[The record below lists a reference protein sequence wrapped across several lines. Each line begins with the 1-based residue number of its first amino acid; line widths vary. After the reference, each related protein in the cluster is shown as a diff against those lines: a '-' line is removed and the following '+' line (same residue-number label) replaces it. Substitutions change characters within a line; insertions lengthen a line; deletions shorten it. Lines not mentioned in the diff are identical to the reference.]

1 MAQYITAGEFVNY
14 TRPKRFTSR
23 KFLVYNKPG
32 AISLK
37 FRRQDIS
44 MGKLDGKVAIVT
56 GAGRGLG
63 RGFAVAMAREGCRV
77 VVNSVNPEKRTADQ
91 VAAEINQAGGQAVSV
106 IAKVGSQET
115 AELLVSTAVK
125 EFGRLDAMVNNAGV
139 TRDGMITTLTG
150 EMWDEVIYVHL
161 RGAFMNTQAAVRYWV
176 ENKVRGSII
185 NITSGVG
192 IHGNIGQS
200 NYAAAKAGIIGLTKA
215 DAKELVRKGIRVNA
229 VAPMARTEMFAAV
242 REELR
247 KSMFDAIAKRNI
259 LQRVGEP
266 EDVAPLVVFLA
277 SDDAYFITGQVIC
290 ATGDPG
296 ELPWD

>member
-1 MAQYITAGEFVNY
+1 
-14 TRPKRFTSR
+14 
-23 KFLVYNKPG
+23 
-32 AISLK
+32 
-37 FRRQDIS
+37 

-63 RGFAVAMAREGCRV
+63 RGFAMAMAKEGCSV
-77 VVNSVNPEKRTADQ
+77 VVNSVDPEKKTSGH
-91 VAAEINQAGGQAVSV
+91 VAEEIKQAGGKAVSV
-106 IAKVGSQET
+106 IAKVGSKET
-115 AELLVSTAVK
+115 AELLVNTAVK
-125 EFGRLDAMVNNAGV
+125 EFGRLDAVVNNAGV
-139 TRDGMITTLTG
+139 TRDGMIIPLTE

-161 RGAFMNTQAAVRYWV
+161 RGAFMNTQAAVKYWV
-176 ENKVRGSII
+176 ENKIKGSIV

-192 IHGNIGQS
+192 IHGNVGQS

-229 VAPMARTEMFAAV
+229 VAPMARTEMFDAV
-242 REELR
+242 RGEL
-247 KSMFDAIAKRNI
+247 KQAMFDAIAKRNI

-266 EDVAPLVVFLA
+266 EDVAPMVVFLL
-277 SDDAYFITGQVIC
+277 SDDAHFVTGQIIC

>member
-1 MAQYITAGEFVNY
+1 
-14 TRPKRFTSR
+14 
-23 KFLVYNKPG
+23 
-32 AISLK
+32 
-37 FRRQDIS
+37 

-63 RGFAVAMAREGCRV
+63 RGFAMAMAKEGCSV
-77 VVNSVNPEKRTADQ
+77 VTNSVDPERKTSSR
-91 VAAEINQAGGQAVSV
+91 VAEEIKKAGGQAVSV
-106 IAKVGSQET
+106 IAKVGSKET
-115 AELLVSTAVK
+115 AELLVNTAVK
-125 EFGRLDAMVNNAGV
+125 EFGRLDAIVNNAGV
-139 TRDGMITTLTG
+139 TRDGMIIPLTE

-161 RGAFMNTQAAVRYWV
+161 RGAFMNTQAAVKSWV
-176 ENKVRGSII
+176 ENKIRGSII

-229 VAPMARTEMFAAV
+229 VAPMAQTEMFDAV
-242 REELR
+242 RGELR
-247 KSMFDAIAKRNI
+247 ESMFGAIAKKNI
-259 LQRVGEP
+259 LQRVGLP
-266 EDVAPLVVFLA
+266 EDVAPTIVFLA
-277 SDDAYFITGQVIC
+277 SDDAYFVTGQVIC